1 MTAKDVWDTVNEIDG
16 QDIGKGTRTVLEAL
30 VKDGEEM
37 RKRMDSIEDKV
48 NTIDR
53 NVLEL
58 KDSIDKLLERK
69 QSGWLFLSELIKEPK
84 FWLWIIILTVLAY
97 GVSIADLKGLIGIGG

>member
-1 MTAKDVWDTVNEIDG
+1 MTAKDVWNTVNEIDG
-16 QDIGKGTRTVLEAL
+16 QDIEKGTRTVLEAL

-37 RKRMDSIEDKV
+37 RKRIDSIEDKV

-53 NVLEL
+53 NVLDL

-97 GVSIADLKGLIGIGG
+97 GVSIADLKGLMGIGG

>member
-69 QSGWLFLSELIKEPK
+69 QSGWLFLSELIKETK

-97 GVSIADLKGLIGIGG
+97 GVSITDLKGLIGG

>member
-37 RKRMDSIEDKV
+37 RKRIDSIEDKV
-48 NTIDR
+48 NTIDK
-53 NVLEL
+53 NVLDL

-97 GVSIADLKGLIGIGG
+97 GVSIADLKGLIGG

>member
-1 MTAKDVWDTVNEIDG
+1 MTAKDVWNTVNEIDG

-37 RKRMDSIEDKV
+37 RKRMDIIEDKV

-53 NVLEL
+53 NVLDL

-97 GVSIADLKGLIGIGG
+97 GVSIADLKGLIGG